1 MLRRCWHTTVTL
13 SNPTRLIRLWCCTK
27 RETTILPLSRG
38 IIIDDATWPAPG
50 CVVSLPSDF
59 SLFRRTQ
66 LGNCMIGILVG
77 TSTTYNNL
85 VESVLRLSPIGWNLE
100 SGIYP
105 PRIRTAP
112 YVRIQLLLLP
122 HLTSEKHTH
131 TQRLWRNW
139 FFSAIL
145 D

>member
-1 MLRRCWHTTVTL
+1 
-13 SNPTRLIRLWCCTK
+13 
-27 RETTILPLSRG
+27 
-38 IIIDDATWPAPG
+38 
-50 CVVSLPSDF
+50 
-59 SLFRRTQ
+59 
-66 LGNCMIGILVG
+66 MIGILVG

-131 TQRLWRNW
+131 TKTLAELVFQRDSRLALATNYAATTHT
-139 FFSAIL
+139 SACSRLGTKQPDATGREMGGHTL
-145 D
+145 DQGTE